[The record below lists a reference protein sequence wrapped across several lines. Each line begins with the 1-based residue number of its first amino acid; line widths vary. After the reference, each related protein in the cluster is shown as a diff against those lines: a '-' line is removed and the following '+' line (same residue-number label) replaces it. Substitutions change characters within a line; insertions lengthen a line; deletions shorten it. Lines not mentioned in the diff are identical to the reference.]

1 MRHDNK
7 LSYDQHFWELPGTK
21 IWFQNLLEKSRENMN
36 VKEQNQTAAI
46 LAGLKKCKKRKKQIT
61 GVWKIV
67 WCDNNVMISSIL
79 GGGHTY

>member
-21 IWFQNLLEKSRENMN
+21 IWFQNLLEMSRENMN

-46 LAGLKKCKKRKKQIT
+46 LAGLNKCKKNQNKLLVFEKLFGMIT
-61 GVWKIV
+61 KLWFLQ
-67 WCDNNVMISSIL
+67 S
-79 GGGHTY
+79 

>member
-21 IWFQNLLEKSRENMN
+21 IWFQNLLEMSRENMN

-46 LAGLKKCKKRKKQIT
+46 LAGLNKCKKKQNKLLVFEKLFGMIT
-61 GVWKIV
+61 KLWFLQ
-67 WCDNNVMISSIL
+67 S
-79 GGGHTY
+79 

>member
-1 MRHDNK
+1 
-7 LSYDQHFWELPGTK
+7 
-21 IWFQNLLEKSRENMN
+21 MN

-46 LAGLKKCKKRKKQIT
+46 LAGLNKCKKKKKQIT

-79 GGGHTY
+79 GGCHTY